1 MTRSCLRQDRNQTKL
16 VLLLSIIIVNY
27 NVKHFLEQCLCSVVK
42 AIADIPAEIFII
54 DNNSYDNSIAYLRSR
69 FSTATFI
76 ANKENTGFARACNQ
90 GLKLSKGKYILFLN
104 PDTIIPEDGI
114 QKSIAFL
121 ESKPGAGALGIKM
134 LDGSGRFLKE
144 SKRSFPSPLTS
155 LFKLSGLS
163 KLFPHSRIF
172 SKYHLGHLDPNKDHE
187 IDVLAGAF
195 MLVKRE
201 VLDKTGGFDEV
212 FFMYGEDVDL
222 SYRIQKTYCPETK
235 GNYKNYYYSGSTI
248 IHFKGESTRR
258 GSMNYVRMFYKA
270 MSIFVRKHYGG
281 TRAGFFNFLVHPGI
295 WIRAFMAGFSRFIQ
309 RIGLPLL
316 DAVLILL
323 SFWMIKIWW
332 SNYVRPDVLYDQR
345 LLWIAIPAFT
355 ILYLITAYYAGLYDR
370 GYKRA
375 ELVRSTLVATIVLLA
390 GYSLLPEQYRFS
402 RAIILFGAVL
412 SFVLIGLLRR
422 ILIMTRVLTD
432 DKENEEPANT
442 LVIASPAEY
451 EKAIQLMEAANMKE
465 KVLGRVAVTDDD
477 NGAVGYWTNLDV
489 ILQAVPFR
497 EAIFCEGEL
506 SFKNIIGSIERLAG
520 KAKFKIHAADS
531 HSIVGSDSKDSSGQ
545 TFSKE
550 NGINLAHPYN
560 LRLKR
565 LQDIVVSIV
574 GFVTFPIHLIAVK
587 KPFQFYANCFAVL
600 FAQKTWVGYS
610 IPGNKNLPALR
621 NAILACNGIPRS
633 VRQELPEQSL
643 NTLDYWYAKD
653 YEPFQDI
660 KIIWKSYRKLGG

>member
-332 SNYVRPDVLYDQR
+332 SNYARPDVLYDQR

-565 LQDIVVSIV
+565 LQDIVFSVV
-574 GFVTFPIHLIAVK
+574 GLVTFPIHLIAVK

-610 IPGNKNLPALR
+610 IPGNKNLPSLR

>member
-1 MTRSCLRQDRNQTKL
+1 M
-16 VLLLSIIIVNY
+16 LLSIIIVNY

-42 AIADIPAEIFII
+42 AIADIPAEIIII
-54 DNNSYDNSIAYLRSR
+54 DNNSYDNSIEYLQPR
-69 FSTATFI
+69 FSTAKFI
-76 ANKENTGFARACNQ
+76 SNKENTGFARACNQ
-90 GLKLSKGKYILFLN
+90 GLKLAKGKYILFLN
-104 PDTIIPEDGI
+104 PDTIIPEDSI
-114 QKSIAFL
+114 QKSIAFI

-144 SKRSFPSPLTS
+144 SKRSFPSPMTS

-163 KLFPHSRIF
+163 ILFPHSRIF
-172 SKYHLGHLDPNKDHE
+172 SNYHLGHLDQNKDHE

-195 MLVKRE
+195 MLVKKE

-222 SYRIQKTYCPETK
+222 SYRIQKTYCPETN

-270 MSIFVRKHYGG
+270 MSIFVRKHYSG

-309 RIGLPLL
+309 RIGLPLI
-316 DAVLILL
+316 DAGLILL
-323 SFWMIKIWW
+323 SFWIVKTWW
-332 SNYVRPDVLYDQR
+332 GNYVRPDVLYDQR

-355 ILYLITAYYAGLYDR
+355 ILYLVTAYYAGLYDR
-370 GYKRA
+370 WYKRSD
-375 ELVRSTLVATIVLLA
+375 LIRSTLVATIVLLA
-390 GYSLLPEQYRFS
+390 GYSLLPEHYRFS

-412 SFVLIGLLRR
+412 SFLLIGLLRR
-422 ILIMTRVLTD
+422 ILIITKVMTD
-432 DKENEEPANT
+432 DKESDEHANT
-442 LVIASPAEY
+442 LIIASPGEFD
-451 EKAIQLMEAANMKE
+451 KARQLMQAANMEE
-465 KVLGRVAVTDDD
+465 KVLGRVAVTEND
-477 NGAVGYWTNLDV
+477 NSAIGYWTKLDML
-489 ILQAVPFR
+489 LQAVPFR
-497 EAIFCEGEL
+497 EAIFCEGVL
-506 SFKNIIGSIERLAG
+506 SFKNIIDSIERLAG

-531 HSIVGSDSKDSSGQ
+531 HSIVGSDSKDSSGE

-550 NGINLAHPYN
+550 NGIKLADPYN

-565 LQDIVVSIV
+565 LLDIVVSIL
-574 GFVTFPIHLIAVK
+574 GLLTFPIHLIGVK
-587 KPFQFYANCFAVL
+587 KPFQFFANCFTVL
-600 FAQKTWVGYS
+600 LALKTWIGYS
-610 IPGNKNLPALR
+610 ITNNKNLPVLR
-621 NAILACNGIPRS
+621 KGILACNGIPMS
-633 VRQELPEQSL
+633 IRQELPEQSL
-643 NTLDYWYAKD
+643 HTLDYWYARD